1 MKKIAIIPLRKGS
14 KGIPN
19 KNKKKL
25 LGRPLYQWTLGEAI
39 ESDLDYI
46 YIFTDDEEI
55 LDFIKKEYTWTN
67 KVVAVPRSKESAS
80 DTASTEF
87 AIMELAEILNYDFDI
102 ISLIQATSPLL
113 TSKNIND
120 GLLKITND
128 TFDSVVSVVRTYRFI
143 WSENGNSLN
152 YDYTARPR
160 RQDFKGLLVENGAF
174 YATKKDLLKRDKNR
188 LSGNIGILEMSE
200 NSLIEIDEP
209 EDWKI
214 VEVLLENKLRE
225 YKKNIKKISTLVLDV
240 DGVFTNGNVLVSEN
254 GEFAKSFS
262 LRDGMGFELARQNN
276 LEIIV
281 ITSEDSQIV
290 KARMEKLKITN
301 YYLGVKDKYALLNKI
316 CSENKITRSEIGY
329 IGDDINDMPN
339 MLSVGWSFSP
349 SDAIETIKTISDV
362 NLKNIGGD
370 RAIREFIE
378 KVINYNNRF

>member
-174 YATKKDLLKRDKNR
+174 YATKKDFLKSNKNR

-200 NSLIEIDEP
+200 NSLVEIDEP

-316 CSENKITRSEIGY
+316 CSEKNITRSEIGY